1 MSCMCVILKPD
12 TSYTVKDLLCTVS
25 YKLLV
30 KRKLFFIIDDIL
42 DIFPIY

>member
-1 MSCMCVILKPD
+1 MSYMYVILKPD
-12 TSYTVKDLLCTVS
+12 TGYTAKDILCTVS